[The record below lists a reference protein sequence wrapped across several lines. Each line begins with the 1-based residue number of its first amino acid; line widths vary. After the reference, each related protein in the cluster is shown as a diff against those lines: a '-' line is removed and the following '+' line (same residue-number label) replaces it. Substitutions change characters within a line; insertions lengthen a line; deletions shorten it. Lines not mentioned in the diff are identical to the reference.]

1 MAAYEEI
8 ADTRPRVRRDVLFT
22 RTPEGVLFHNAH
34 GGFSLTTKEAYRFA
48 SLIVPHLNGRNSV
61 AEICQGLDGT
71 RRSMV
76 VELVRALYK
85 RGFAR
90 DAGPAGPAGAPAP
103 APEVAA
109 RFAAQIDYVDH
120 YAGEAGSR
128 FQRFRES
135 RVAVLGDDLTARWCV
150 LSLVRNGCAAVG
162 VAADVDRPGNGFEEV
177 RTEVAA
183 LVAEGCPVSVTLLD
197 GGAGPQDGARPG
209 GGAAGTGQQRHRT
222 GLGWADLEGFDLVVV
237 TGGPAGLRQLVGLLD
252 AGIPAGRRLLGA
264 WTIGERAVVGP
275 LMTTDTRGCWACAA
289 LRLGAN
295 TALDAAADL
304 WSSVGPLA
312 PLDPGGPRIGR
323 PLAAMLGNLLGYE
336 VFRLTTGALPAET
349 DGRLIIQDLD
359 SLDVVAEPLLPHP
372 RCPRCGGTQ
381 DAAPDARGADA
392 AARGGFTDLGT
403 GRAAAAAR
411 QDPAGDGRPPADGA
425 AEEDAAQAALA
436 ELDER
441 AVLVRPN
448 AGVFTGYADD
458 GWNQTPLKIGTVA
471 LSVGHGAP
479 REISAFDVHHVAGA
493 RLRALYRAA
502 EVYAEH
508 VVPPSG
514 RVAPAEALAGAA
526 DRPLVDPRSLGI
538 GAGTGAG
545 VADVPLWAAATSL
558 LTGGQV
564 LVPAGALRTFGPYNR
579 DRAFEA
585 TCAGTGAAGTPATAT
600 ARGLLSALA
609 HDALRRTLRGAPAAR
624 VDPGL
629 FQDDPEL
636 VFLARSAK
644 NLGLELE
651 LLELGAGPEQFAPVV
666 LARATDPGTG
676 RDNWAVGSGL
686 RLRDAALEAA
696 LDLLGRVQL
705 GRDTASPAAGRPAAE
720 HPDTGDPMLR
730 ELATASLPVG
740 TGAPSDPA
748 AARTLPEVAARLRAL
763 GRDALVAPV
772 DAADLRAGRIA
783 VARVLLTDG
792 PTGAR

>member
-61 AEICQGLDGT
+61 AEICQGLDGA

-90 DAGPAGPAGAPAP
+90 DAGPAEPAGAS
-103 APEVAA
+103 APEPGVAA

-135 RVAVLGDDLTARWCV
+135 RVAVLGDDLVARWCV
-150 LSLVRNGCAAVG
+150 LSLVRNGCASVG
-162 VAADVDRPGNGFEEV
+162 VAAGVDRPGNGFEEV
-177 RTEVAA
+177 RAEVAA

-197 GGAGPQDGARPG
+197 GPREPAGADRPG
-209 GGAAGTGQQRHRT
+209 PD
-222 GLGWADLEGFDLVVV
+222 LGWADLAGFDLVLV
-237 TGGPAGLRQLVGLLD
+237 TGGPAGVRQLAGLLD
-252 AGIPAGRRLLGA
+252 AGIPAGVRLLGA
-264 WTIGERAVVGP
+264 WTIGGRAVVGP
-275 LMTTDTRGCWACAA
+275 LMTADTPGCWACAA

-295 TALDAAADL
+295 TDPGAAADL
-304 WSSVGPLA
+304 WSALGPLA
-312 PLDPGGPRIGR
+312 PRDPGGPRIGR

-372 RCPRCGGTQ
+372 RCRRCAGP
-381 DAAPDARGADA
+381 AAPAADGAAGRD
-392 AARGGFTDLGT
+392 GFTDLGSVQE
-403 GRAAAAAR
+403 AAR
-411 QDPAGDGRPPADGA
+411 DAAQDDRPPADGA
-425 AEEDAAQAALA
+425 AEEAAVQAALA

-448 AGVFTGYADD
+448 AGVFTAYADD

-479 REISAFDVHHVAGA
+479 REVSAFDVHHVAGA

-508 VVPPSG
+508 VVPPTG
-514 RVAPAEALAGAA
+514 LVEPAEALAGAA
-526 DRPLVDPRSLGI
+526 HRPLVGPEALGT

-545 VADVPLWAAATSL
+545 PADVPLWAAATSL
-558 LTGGQV
+558 LTGGPV

-579 DRAFEA
+579 DRAFES
-585 TCAGTGAAGTPATAT
+585 TSAGTGAAGTPAAAT
-600 ARGLLSALA
+600 ARALLSALA

-629 FQDDPEL
+629 FPDDPEL

-651 LLELGAGPEQFAPVV
+651 LLELDSGPVQLVPVV
-666 LARATDPGTG
+666 LARATDPGSG
-676 RDNWAVGSGL
+676 RDDWAVGSGL
-686 RLRDAALEAA
+686 RLRGAALEAA
-696 LDLLGRVQL
+696 RDLLGRVQL
-705 GRDTASPAAGRPAAE
+705 GRDSAGPAPAAG
-720 HPDTGDPMLR
+720 HPDTGDPLLR
-730 ELATASLPVG
+730 ELATATLPVG
-740 TGAPSDPA
+740 TGAPTDPA
-748 AARTLPEVAARLRAL
+748 AARTLPEVTARLRAL